1 MTTTRERQVQY
12 LVPIEGNWFL
22 PDAKIA
28 VLGFK
33 LVKDDLRHQHH
44 DMRERAKARAR
55 RGYGADVV
63 RLHELRPLGG
73 ISAQSAE

>member
-1 MTTTRERQVQY
+1 MTTTRERHVQY

-33 LVKDDLRHQHH
+33 LVKDDLRHQRH
-44 DMRERAKARAR
+44 DMREWKRAKDR
-55 RGYGADVV
+55 RGYGVYVALAPEIGG
-63 RLHELRPLGG
+63 RL
-73 ISAQSAE
+73 S

>member
-1 MTTTRERQVQY
+1 MTTTRERHVQY
-12 LVPIEGNWFL
+12 LIPIEGNWFL

-44 DMRERAKARAR
+44 DMRERDKARAR
-55 RGYGADVV
+55 RGYGVDVV
-63 RLHELRPLGG
+63 CVPEIGG
-73 ISAQSAE
+73 WLS